1 MLNFIPANDAEF
13 NVWQRNLVN
22 LTDTGLIAWGIN
34 ADDFAKLSDGQA
46 VWQDAYAP
54 AEIKKARNEG
64 DVQGK
69 DSARDVYE
77 KQLRKFVKQWLAF
90 NTRVSDRD
98 RELMGL
104 TVISEMRSPVTP
116 PTTVPV
122 GKIDFSIRLLHK
134 VHFVDEATPTRKA
147 KPDGVHGCEVWVK
160 YDGAAPVEPSE
171 LLYVSTATRT
181 PCMATIEGKYA
192 GKTAYYWLRWVN
204 TRGEHGPWSNT
215 VSATVAG

>member
-1 MLNFIPANDAEF
+1 MTDFVPANDAEF
-13 NVWQRNLVN
+13 NSWQGNLVN
-22 LTDTGLIAWGIN
+22 ITDSNVAAWGIN
-34 ADDFAKLSDGQA
+34 VDDFTKLTADQV
-46 VWQDAYAP
+46 VWQKAYSA

-69 DSARDVYE
+69 VSAREVYE
-77 KQLRKFVKQWLAF
+77 KAVRAFVKQWLSF

-104 TVISEMRSPVTP
+104 TVKSEERTPVSK

-122 GKIDFSIRLLHK
+122 GKIDFSKRLQHI

-147 KPDGVHGCEVWVK
+147 KPEGAHGCEVWVK
-160 YDGAAPVEPSE
+160 FGGVAPVEPSE
-171 LLYVSTATRT
+171 LSYVSTSTRT
-181 PCMATIEGKYA
+181 PCIATIEGKHA
-192 GKTAYYWLRWVN
+192 GQIAYYWLRWVN

-215 VSATVAG
+215 ISATVAG